1 MLEESSSMSS
11 MDSEARV
18 SPNQELVELET
29 AFHHQVID
37 VHVKTFESND
47 ECNKLI
53 NLSLYVLSIVL

>member
-1 MLEESSSMSS
+1 MRS

-18 SPNQELVELET
+18 SPSQELVELET
-29 AFHHQVID
+29 VFRRLVID
-37 VHVKTFESND
+37 VHVKTFVSKD